1 MQSRTLAAL
10 LEGRDLSREEARGL
24 MRLIMTGQVPP
35 VSLAAH
41 LVALRGKG
49 EAVSE
54 LVGFAEAMR
63 EHAVPI
69 PTRRRGLID
78 TCGTGGD
85 ASGTFNIST
94 AAALLSAA
102 MGIGVAKHG
111 NRAVSSRSGSADVL
125 EALGVSIEL
134 GPEQVGTLIDTLG
147 IGFLFAPALHPAMRH
162 AMPVRRELGV
172 RTVFN
177 LLGPLAN
184 PAKVDRQLMGVYH
197 PDLCEPVCRALSELG
212 CRKAFVVH
220 GHGGLDEVSPLGPT
234 RVAALDG
241 GQVRMFTFTPGD
253 AGLDPVPAAALA
265 GGSPRDNA
273 EIIRGIFRGERPE
286 AAAAVLLN
294 AGFAAVVAD
303 QAENVS
309 EGVAMARRA
318 IATGRAA
325 ALLEDLCTASAEL
338 MRASGALKEGA

>member
-1 MQSRTLAAL
+1 MPDRTLDIL
-10 LEGRDLSREEARGL
+10 LSGRDLSREQARGL
-24 MRLIMTGQVPP
+24 MRQVMTGALPP

-54 LVGFAEAMR
+54 IVGFAEAMR
-63 EHAVPI
+63 ERAVPI
-69 PTRRRGLID
+69 PVRRRGLVD

-102 MGIGVAKHG
+102 MGIGIAKHG

-125 EALGVSIEL
+125 EALGVAIDLE
-134 GPEQVGTLIDTLG
+134 PAQVGTLIDTLG

-177 LLGPLAN
+177 LLGPLTN
-184 PAKVDRQLMGVYH
+184 PAGVDRQLMGVYD
-197 PDLCEPVCRALSELG
+197 PGLCEPVCRALGQLG

-220 GHGGLDEVSPLGPT
+220 GEGGLDEVSPSGAT
-234 RVAALDG
+234 TVAALDRG
-241 GQVRMFTFTPGD
+241 VVTVFEFHPRD
-253 AGLDPVPAAALA
+253 AGLDPVPLAELA
-265 GGSPRDNA
+265 GGTADENA
-273 EIIRGIFRGERPE
+273 RIIREVFGGGRPG
-286 AAAAVLLN
+286 AAAAVVLN
-294 AGFAAVVAD
+294 AGFVAVAA
-303 QAENVS
+303 
-309 EGVAMARRA
+309 GVATDVRGGVEAARRTLVSGA
-318 IATGRAA
+318 GLRLLDDLCRASNDLAGRAV
-325 ALLEDLCTASAEL
+325 
-338 MRASGALKEGA
+338 KEGA